1 MFASRRIALGAAA
14 TFVTGCDALPTALEL
29 RVICRFWLSTLDSPP
44 SPSMSTT
51 TDRRYVCQLGHN
63 EQINQVFLASD
74 KQLRPN
80 RNGNLY
86 LQLQLSDRSGA
97 IAARLWNAS
106 ENDYRAFENGDYVKV
121 DGNTQLFQGNMQL
134 IASAIRRAR
143 PDEVDEADFRVLRS
157 DEIDRMAT
165 RLSEMLRTIKSPE
178 LRNLAECFLMDTEF
192 MAKFTTA
199 PAGMKNHHAYQGG
212 LLEHVVSLMELVLVV
227 APRYPRLD
235 QDKLLIG
242 AFLHDAAKV
251 DELSYDR
258 DIAYT
263 DEGQLLGHMVLAM
276 TMIDDKVREA
286 ERLSGEPFP
295 KQLVTEIKHM
305 VISHHGEY
313 EYGSPKLPMTL
324 EAVALHHLDNLDA
337 KLASFTQ
344 LMIDCPNVESNWTQ
358 YHTNLGRKLYKGETF
373 KVAPSEGN

>member
-1 MFASRRIALGAAA
+1 MPA
-14 TFVTGCDALPTALEL
+14 
-29 RVICRFWLSTLDSPP
+29 
-44 SPSMSTT
+44 T
-51 TDRRYVCQLGHN
+51 TDRRYVCQLAHN
-63 EQINQVFLASD
+63 EQVSQVFLASE

-106 ENDYRAFENGDYVKV
+106 ENDYRAFENGDFVKV
-121 DGNTQLFQGNMQL
+121 DGNTQLFQGSMQL
-134 IASAIRRAR
+134 IANTIRRAR
-143 PDEVDEADFRVLRS
+143 PDEIDEADFRVLRT
-157 DEIDRMAT
+157 DEIDHMAS
-165 RLSEMLRTIKSPE
+165 RLTEILRGIKTPE
-178 LRNLAECFLMDTEF
+178 LRTLAECFLMDTNF
-192 MAKFTTA
+192 ISKFTTA
-199 PAGMKNHHAYQGG
+199 PAGMKNHHAYKGG
-212 LLEHVVSLMELVLVV
+212 LLEHVVGLMELVLAV
-227 APRYPRLD
+227 APRYPRIN
-235 QDKLLIG
+235 QDKLLVG

-258 DIAYT
+258 EISYT

-276 TMIDDKVREA
+276 TMIDEKVREA

-295 KQLVTEIKHM
+295 KDLATEIKHM

-358 YHTNLGRKLYKGETF
+358 YHTNLGRKLYKGPGF
-373 KVAPSEGN
+373 RSQGSEE

>member
-1 MFASRRIALGAAA
+1 M
-14 TFVTGCDALPTALEL
+14 PN
-29 RVICRFWLSTLDSPP
+29 
-44 SPSMSTT
+44 
-51 TDRRYVCQLGHN
+51 DRRYVCQLGHN
-63 EQINQVFLASD
+63 EQISQVFLASE

-106 ENDYRAFENGDYVKV
+106 ENDYRAFENGDYAKV
-121 DGNTQLFQGNMQL
+121 RGNTQLFQGNMQL
-134 IASAIRRAR
+134 IASTIRRAR
-143 PDEVDEADFRVLRS
+143 PDEVDEVDFRVLRS
-157 DEIDRMAT
+157 DEIDQMAR
-165 RLSEMLRTIKSPE
+165 RLAEILRTIKSPE
-178 LRNLAECFLMDTEF
+178 VRNLAECFLMDANF
-192 MAKFTTA
+192 MAKFMAA

-212 LLEHVVSLMELVLVV
+212 LLEHVVGLMELVLAV

-242 AFLHDAAKV
+242 AVLHDAAKV
-251 DELSYDR
+251 EKLSYEGE
-258 DIAYT
+258 ISHT
-263 DEGQLLGHMVLAM
+263 DEGQLLGDMVMAM
-276 TMIDDKVREA
+276 TMSDDKVREA

-295 KQLVTEIKHM
+295 KHLVLEIKHM

-337 KLASFTQ
+337 KLASFSQ
-344 LMIDCPNVESNWTQ
+344 LMIDCPNVESNW
-358 YHTNLGRKLYKGETF
+358 
-373 KVAPSEGN
+373 

>member
-1 MFASRRIALGAAA
+1 
-14 TFVTGCDALPTALEL
+14 
-29 RVICRFWLSTLDSPP
+29 
-44 SPSMSTT
+44 MSTT
-51 TDRRYVCQLGHN
+51 TARRYVSQLGHN
-63 EQINQVFLASD
+63 EHISQVFLASD

-97 IAARLWNAS
+97 ISARLWNAS
-106 ENDYRAFENGDYVKV
+106 ENDYRAFENGDYVLV
-121 DGNTQLFQGNMQL
+121 DGNTQLFQGNVQF
-134 IASAIRRAR
+134 IASAVRRAR
-143 PDEVDEADFRVLRS
+143 SDEVDESDFLVLRS
-157 DEIDRMAT
+157 DQVDVMARKLTEI
-165 RLSEMLRTIKSPE
+165 LRTIASPE
-178 LRNLAECFLMDTEF
+178 LRTLAECFLMDSEF
-192 MAKFTTA
+192 MGKFTVA
-199 PAGMKNHHAYQGG
+199 PAGMKNHHAYKGG
-212 LLEHVVSLMELVLVV
+212 LLEHVVGLMELVLAV

-235 QDKLLIG
+235 QDKLLVG

-251 DELSYDR
+251 DELSYER

-295 KQLVTEIKHM
+295 KSLATEIKHM
-305 VISHHGEY
+305 VVSHHGEY
-313 EYGSPKLPMTL
+313 EFGSPKLPMTL

-344 LMIDCPNVESNWTQ
+344 LMVDCPNVDSNWTQ
-358 YHTNLGRKLYKGETF
+358 YHQNLGRKLYKG
-373 KVAPSEGN
+373 ARSEDQGPAEV

>member
-1 MFASRRIALGAAA
+1 
-14 TFVTGCDALPTALEL
+14 
-29 RVICRFWLSTLDSPP
+29 
-44 SPSMSTT
+44 MSTT

-63 EQINQVFLASD
+63 EQISQVFLASE

-121 DGNTQLFQGNMQL
+121 EGNTQLFQGNMQL

-143 PDEVDEADFRVLRS
+143 PDEVDEVDFRVLRS
-157 DEIDRMAT
+157 DEIDHMAT
-165 RLSEMLRTIKSPE
+165 RLAEILRTIKLPE
-178 LRNLAECFLMDTEF
+178 VRNLAECFLMDSDF
-192 MAKFTTA
+192 MSKFATA

-235 QDKLLIG
+235 QEKLLLG

-263 DEGQLLGHMVLAM
+263 DDGQLLGHMVLAM

-295 KQLVTEIKHM
+295 KPLVTEIKHM

-358 YHTNLGRKLYKGETF
+358 YHTSLGRKLYKGPAF
-373 KVAPSEGN
+373 RAQGSEEN

>member
-1 MFASRRIALGAAA
+1 M
-14 TFVTGCDALPTALEL
+14 
-29 RVICRFWLSTLDSPP
+29 LDSA
-44 SPSMSTT
+44 MSTT
-51 TDRRYVCQLGHN
+51 TTTRRFVSQLAHN
-63 EQINQVFLASD
+63 EQVTQVFLASD

-106 ENDYRAFENGDYVKV
+106 ENDYRAFDNGDYVIV

-143 PDEVDEADFRVLRS
+143 LDEVDESDFLVLRAG
-157 DEIDRMAT
+157 EIDRMAT
-165 RLSEMLRTIKSPE
+165 RLAEILRSIAMPE
-178 LRNLAECFLMDTEF
+178 LRNLAECFLMDGAF
-192 MAKFTTA
+192 MAKFIAA

-212 LLEHVVSLMELVLVV
+212 LLAHVVSLMELVLAV
-227 APRYPRLD
+227 APRYPQLNP
-235 QDKLLIG
+235 DKLLVG

-263 DEGQLLGHMVLAM
+263 DEGQLLGHMVMAM
-276 TMIDDKVREA
+276 TMVDEKIREV

-295 KQLVTEIKHM
+295 PSLLTEIKHM
-305 VISHHGEY
+305 IISHHGEY
-313 EYGSPKLPMTL
+313 EFGSPKLPMTL

-344 LMIDCPNVESNWTQ
+344 LINDCPNVESNWTQ
-358 YHTNLGRKLYKGETF
+358 YHTNLGRKLYKGPRRE
-373 KVAPSEGN
+373 VPGA